1 MTTRNTGLVANFEAI
16 PQVANN
22 AAELAGVLRTASGT
36 VELLAG
42 DSTDNDIVMLA
53 PIPSNASIPQLFVG
67 ADELGGTCQY
77 NVGIY
82 KTDGT
87 VKDEDGNVIQSAGL
101 NKIRIENDYQDSQEI
116 EIDQTH
122 RFRKFR
128 VKLPRDEQGG
138 RFRGTFF
145 KISLFFDNSVNLSLT
160 LQRIMSFFDIQTY

>member
-67 ADELGGTCQY
+67 SDSLGGSCTF
-77 NVGIY
+77 NVGLY

-87 VKDEDGNVIQSAGL
+87 VKDVDVFATLVADGAALADVRFEVADLNTGSQKLWELAGDSEDPGGYFYVAVTFAATGGDAGTM
-101 NKIRIENDYQDSQEI
+101 NWNIHY
-116 EIDQTH
+116 
-122 RFRKFR
+122 
-128 VKLPRDEQGG
+128 V
-138 RFRGTFF
+138 
-145 KISLFFDNSVNLSLT
+145 VN
-160 LQRIMSFFDIQTY
+160 